1 MLVDINNKFIWF
13 AVGRECAERKLCFY
27 SAGELFQELDI
38 RLSPDDADFY
48 FAMDVERF
56 MGMQVEIRE
65 AASDGMVGDKDGE
78 SAGLLDKTISLH
90 DEKPNFEYKYR
101 PELHMT
107 AEVGWINDPN
117 GLIYADGVYHL
128 YYQWNPY
135 GIEWGNMHWGH
146 AVSRDLIAWEH
157 RPLVMKPD
165 EFGTIYSGCAICDKE
180 NAAGFGKDALLYF
193 YTASGGRNNW
203 SKEMARQHVQRLAIS
218 TDGGETL
225 EKKCT
230 VVEHIAGENRD
241 PLVFYHEKSDAYIMV
256 LYLDGNE
263 FAIYRSDDMIH
274 WTESQRFTADKMW
287 ECPGL
292 FELEIQNRSVA
303 DIEKTKW
310 VFWSADGYYMLGDFD
325 GYKFTPES
333 EVLSA
338 YETTLP
344 YAAQIYSGVEERT
357 ISVAW
362 YRTKNDKG
370 GFRGMMSIP
379 MELSLRETDEGLRI
393 AFAPVREL
401 WNCFDSDNAQE
412 YSGTSLEY
420 SLEGSPVSLIID
432 DTEYSISVGDT
443 VIEGANVDGTTTIII
458 DHGIIECI
466 SNNGLSYKAIEAEED
481 ILFKRITTQSSI
493 KSIRIM
499 KEK

>member
-1 MLVDINNKFIWF
+1 MRLSIDDRYLWF
-13 AVGRECAERKLCFY
+13 PVKREVEEKKLHFYIGSER
-27 SAGELFQELDI
+27 FQELDI
-38 RLSPDDADFY
+38 KLCEGTADFF
-48 FAMDVERF
+48 FAMDVEAF
-56 MGMQVEIRE
+56 IGKDVEIRGDFDE
-65 AASDGMVGDKDGE
+65 AILEGICCHKDKP
-78 SAGLLDKTISLH
+78 S
-90 DEKPNFEYKYR
+90 FEYKYR
-101 PELHMT
+101 PRFHFT
-107 AEVGWINDPN
+107 AEAGWINDPN
-117 GLIYADGVYHL
+117 GLIFSEGVYHL

-135 GIEWGNMHWGH
+135 GVDWGNMHWGH
-146 AVSRDLIAWEH
+146 AVSRDLITWEH
-157 RPLVMKPD
+157 RPVAMVPD
-165 EFGTIYSGCAICDKE
+165 EYGTIYSGCAWHDSRDD
-180 NAAGFGKDALLYF
+180 AGFGKDALLYF

-203 SKEMARQHVQRLAIS
+203 SKEMARQHVQRLAVS

-225 EKKCT
+225 EKECT
-230 VVEHIAGENRD
+230 ILEHIAGENRD

-263 FAIYRSDDMIH
+263 FAIYRSDDMLH

-292 FELEIQNRSVA
+292 FELEIQNRSSD

-310 VFWSADGYYMLGDFD
+310 VFWSADGYYMIGDFD

-344 YAAQIYSGVEERT
+344 YAAQIYAGVEERT

-401 WNCFDSDNAQE
+401 WEHFDSDKAQE
-412 YSGTSLEY
+412 CSGTTLEY
-420 SLEGSPVSLIID
+420 NFEGSPVALIID
-432 DTEYSISVGDT
+432 DTEYCISVGDT
-443 VIEGANVDGTTTIII
+443 MIEGVDVGGPTTIII

-481 ILFKRITTQSSI
+481 ILFKKITTQSNI

>member
-1 MLVDINNKFIWF
+1 MLILVNKKYIWF

-27 SAGELFQELDI
+27 SDGELSQELDI

-56 MGMQVEIRE
+56 MGKQVEIRE
-65 AASDGMVGDKDGE
+65 VVSDEVADNKDYE
-78 SAGLLDKTISLH
+78 TADRLDKAISLH
-90 DEKPNFEYKYR
+90 DEKPSYEYKYR
-101 PELHMT
+101 PRFHFT
-107 AEVGWINDPN
+107 AEAGWINDPN
-117 GLIYADGVYHL
+117 GLIYADGVYHM

-135 GIEWGNMHWGH
+135 GIDWGNMHWGH
-146 AVSRDLIAWEH
+146 AVSRDLINWEH
-157 RPLVMKPD
+157 RPLAMEPD
-165 EFGTIYSGCAICDKE
+165 EYGTIYSGCAICDKE

-203 SKEMARQHVQRLAIS
+203 SKEMARQHVQRLAVS

-230 VVEHIAGENRD
+230 VLEHKAGENRD
-241 PLVFYHEKSDAYIMV
+241 PLVFYHEKSEAYIMV

-263 FAIYRSDDMIH
+263 FAIYRSDDMLH

-292 FELEIQNRSVA
+292 FELEN
-303 DIEKTKW
+303 KW
-310 VFWSADGYYMLGDFD
+310 VFWSADGYYMIGDFD

-333 EVLSA
+333 EVLAA

-344 YAAQIYSGVEERT
+344 YAAQIYAGVEDRT

-362 YRTKNDKG
+362 YRTKNNKG

-393 AFAPVREL
+393 AFAPVGEL
-401 WNCFDSDNAQE
+401 WDRFDSDNAQE
-412 YSGTSLEY
+412 YSDASLEY
-420 SLEGSPVSLIID
+420 NLEGSPVAIIIY
-432 DTEYSISVGDT
+432 DTKYSISVGDT
-443 VIEGANVDGTTTIII
+443 MIEVADIDGPTTIIV
-458 DHGIIECI
+458 DHGIIECF
-466 SNNGLSYKAIEAEED
+466 SNNGLSYKAIETEED
-481 ILFKRITTQSSI
+481 ILFKKITTQSDI
-493 KSIRIM
+493 KKVRIM